1 MIRRN
6 GHVITVYG
14 GGAPHSFFF
23 FWLDVAYEYE
33 MFCFFLLSSCALLC
47 PRFFFPSHC
56 NFIPSS
62 VTGSCVVIDSSV
74 SFKFACPLSNLAH
87 AFSLPRILSSFS
99 VSLTLQRC
107 IVIFKCFPPPF
118 FFLAFFL
125 PSGRIERRPRWAVVL
140 RSWGD
145 TRIVSLY
152 T

>member
-1 MIRRN
+1 MLIVVHDDPQERTCDHCLWW
-6 GHVITVYG
+6 GSTTF
-14 GGAPHSFFF
+14 FFF

-107 IVIFKCFPPPF
+107 IVIFKCFPPPLF
-118 FFLAFFL
+118 FSCLFSALGAYRA
-125 PSGRIERRPRWAVVL
+125 S
-140 RSWGD
+140 S
-145 TRIVSLY
+145 SLGCCA
-152 T
+152 